1 MKGEIR
7 YWYKYYI
14 LWQVVGMTS
23 SALQLSILTWGSM
36 GIGSVGDG
44 PKWLLKKLKYLASFS
59 SWLVLQTTNDL
70 LTGE

>member
-1 MKGEIR
+1 
-7 YWYKYYI
+7 
-14 LWQVVGMTS
+14 MTS

-36 GIGSVGDG
+36 GIGSIGDG